1 MSGAGRNLSADRG
14 QGSGMTVTFWFD
26 PSCPFTW
33 ATSRWL
39 RAAAA
44 ERGEQVEWRLMS
56 LAVLNA
62 DKDVPQQY
70 VEGMRLST
78 RASRVLARTARE
90 HGNESVDALYTA
102 LGTRLHEQGGESIS
116 RDMVAAAVTD
126 AGLPADLMAGYD
138 DESLDADVESSHA
151 EGQRRVG
158 DEAGSPVIAF
168 GDGPGYFGPIVTEPP
183 TGDDSANLY
192 QAMTLLSTVPQ
203 FAELKRAR

>member
-1 MSGAGRNLSADRG
+1 
-14 QGSGMTVTFWFD
+14 MTVTFWFD

-39 RAAAA
+39 RDAAAA
-44 ERGEQVEWRLMS
+44 HGERVEWRLMS

-62 DKDVPQQY
+62 GKDVPEQF
-70 VEGMRLST
+70 VESMRLS
-78 RASRVLARTARE
+78 RLASRVLAAAG
-90 HGNESVDALYTA
+90 GNDAVDALYTA

-126 AGLPADLMAGYD
+126 AGLPADLMDAYG
-138 DESLDADVESSHA
+138 DESLDAGVEASHE

-183 TGDDSANLY
+183 TGPAAANLY
-192 QAMTLLSTVPQ
+192 EAMTLLSTVPQ